1 MLGGE
6 MEIQH
11 LAGGAGG
18 IGVAG
23 FLIYQMLMGKIKAV
37 CEKHRRLQE
46 DNKKIDARIAAL
58 ENARLDTASKDDIK
72 ELAQSIRETNKEI
85 GEIGGKLAELVGEL
99 RANRNG

>member
-1 MLGGE
+1 MDRYNKAEHLKI
-6 MEIQH
+6 IQ
-11 LAGGAGG
+11 GN
-18 IGVAG
+18 IN
-23 FLIYQMLMGKIKAV
+23 
-37 CEKHRRLQE
+37 R
-46 DNKKIDARIAAL
+46 KIDARIAAL